1 MNEGDRI
8 KELRKSLNLTLEEFG
23 KRIGITKPTVSR
35 IENNQSSVTTQVFTA
50 ICREFSVSEDWLRTG
65 EGDMLSSSLYD
76 ELDKV
81 VEKYRLDEK
90 ASEMIRKFVELPPDE
105 IEIIYKYM
113 ENVVNAILEKQEQ
126 EKQSE
131 PAAFGMTEEDI
142 RKAGEEYM
150 EQLRLEKRQAEGSL
164 RSEDIGSGDAS

>member
-65 EGDMLSSSLYD
+65 EGEMFSSSLYD

-81 VEKYRLDEK
+81 VEKYHLNDK
-90 ASEMIRKFVELPPDE
+90 AGEMLRKFVELPQEDME
-105 IEIIYKYM
+105 VIYNYM
-113 ENVVNAILEKQEQ
+113 EKVVNAILEKQAKE
-126 EKQSE
+126 EKTA
-131 PAAFGMTEEDI
+131 PAAFGMTEDEI
-142 RKAGEEYM
+142 RKAGEVYM
-150 EQLRLEKRQAEGSL
+150 DQLRLERKQVEGSHP
-164 RSEDIGSGDAS
+164 SENTGSGAG

>member
-50 ICREFSVSEDWLRTG
+50 ICREFSVNETWLRTG
-65 EGDMLSSSLYD
+65 EGDMFSSSLYD

-81 VEKYRLDEK
+81 VEKYHLNEK

-113 ENVVNAILEKQEQ
+113 ENVVNAILEKQKQ
-126 EKQSE
+126 EKQPE
-131 PAAFGMTEEDI
+131 PATFGMTEEDI

-150 EQLRLEKRQAEGSL
+150 EQLRLEKRQAEGS
-164 RSEDIGSGDAS
+164 SASDDAS